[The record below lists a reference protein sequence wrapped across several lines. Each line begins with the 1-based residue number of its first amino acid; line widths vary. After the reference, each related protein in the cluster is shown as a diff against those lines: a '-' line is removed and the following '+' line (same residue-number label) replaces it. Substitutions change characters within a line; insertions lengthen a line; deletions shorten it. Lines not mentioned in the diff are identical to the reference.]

1 MSCLSGSTGVHDCP
15 LTTSK
20 STQIIEDCLLGYIG
34 DSVFTEKVIEGLVRK
49 ANVFLEQEARKPRVD
64 TEPMKAKLRDFQAR
78 IKKLVKKVEKEPDEI
93 LCDAYHSRIKELQ
106 KEVNDLRTA
115 IREAESHNEEPP
127 APLDVQRAKA
137 YLADLRGLLN
147 QEIPMAAEAIRTL
160 TGPITIRQ
168 EKVPDMRGARWIA
181 RFSPVLIALL
191 RRLAKDKGYPD
202 VPALEAIPADKQMV
216 EVVIDKVPKYERL
229 APVFKQM
236 RDNGASV
243 QSIAHAHGL
252 SWEYTN
258 QILKFAD
265 TGQRPTWG
273 SGKGGGKGKAKPCVY
288 KDIAPDVVRMR
299 NEEKKPFEQ
308 IAGILG
314 VGIATI
320 CRAYDFGCPDAVR
333 EAAEEGKIPRRGSS
347 SRLGEAKFAEI
358 RKMLREGKKD
368 GEIAAAVGCGKS
380 TVGRERLKMQAEA
393 NGDQGA

>member
-1 MSCLSGSTGVHDCP
+1 M
-15 LTTSK
+15 
-20 STQIIEDCLLGYIG
+20 
-34 DSVFTEKVIEGLVRK
+34 
-49 ANVFLEQEARKPRVD
+49 A
-64 TEPMKAKLRDFQAR
+64 
-78 IKKLVKKVEKEPDEI
+78 
-93 LCDAYHSRIKELQ
+93 
-106 KEVNDLRTA
+106 
-115 IREAESHNEEPP
+115 EPP
-127 APLDVQRAKA
+127 GTGDGEDTNSAADGPAVASPPDPQGTDGPL
-137 YLADLRGLLN
+137 
-147 QEIPMAAEAIRTL
+147 AAAAIRTL
-160 TGPITIRQ
+160 TGRIKIRQ
-168 EKVPDMRGARWIA
+168 EKIPGRRGARWIA
-181 RFSPVLIALL
+181 TFQPDLL
-191 RRLAKDKGYPD
+191 AMLRMVAKEQGHPDANSLAAATAEMQP
-202 VPALEAIPADKQMV
+202 V

-252 SWEYTN
+252 SWEYTD

-299 NEEKKPFEQ
+299 NEEKRPFEQ
-308 IAGILG
+308 IACMLG
-314 VGIATI
+314 VGIATV

-333 EAAEEGKIPRRGSS
+333 KAAEEGKKPRRGSA

-380 TVGRERLKMQAEA
+380 TVGRERLKMHAEA
-393 NGDQGA
+393 NGDQAA